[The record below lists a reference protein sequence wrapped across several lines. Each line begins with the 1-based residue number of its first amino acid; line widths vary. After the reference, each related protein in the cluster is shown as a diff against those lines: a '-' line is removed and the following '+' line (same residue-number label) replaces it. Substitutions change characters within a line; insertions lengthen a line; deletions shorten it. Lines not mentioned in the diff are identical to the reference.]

1 MHTANWSIYYIWY
14 LIGLCQGQKTLC
26 LTLVSKN
33 SLIHSSLGHIF
44 NDEYT
49 RPPSQKAEVLRQ
61 SDGCVFWGLV
71 CRGLAFTHTG
81 WKGYCSIYSA
91 LARVRGRVA
100 PARHT
105 HTHAHTRTLV
115 HTLSLL
121 QKALDI
127 IKKQS
132 WQLPPPCAKTQ
143 HQQCICHNNLGN
155 NTYAHTCNFPSLK
168 WQAWFA
174 AWTRASQE
182 TRIVAIF
189 YESRISWARRQRVC
203 WLINSLVPSASVHS
217 HCRGLQCFSRRD
229 FWTRI
234 GLRFLSLRLFS
245 PLLPFPFP
253 FQKQYARSCW
263 LSLLYFTNDS
273 VWKWLH
279 HILAL
284 C

>member
-1 MHTANWSIYYIWY
+1 MMNTP
-14 LIGLCQGQKTLC
+14 
-26 LTLVSKN
+26 
-33 SLIHSSLGHIF
+33 
-44 NDEYT
+44 
-49 RPPSQKAEVLRQ
+49 PPSQKAEVLRQ

-155 NTYAHTCNFPSLK
+155 NTHTHALSL
-168 WQAWFA
+168 AEMTGEIHCVHA
-174 AWTRASQE
+174 RVSGTR
-182 TRIVAIF
+182 RVAIL
-189 YESRISWARRQRVC
+189 RV
-203 WLINSLVPSASVHS
+203 S
-217 HCRGLQCFSRRD
+217 HL
-229 FWTRI
+229 
-234 GLRFLSLRLFS
+234 LSS
-245 PLLPFPFP
+245 QTACLL
-253 FQKQYARSCW
+253 
-263 LSLLYFTNDS
+263 TN
-273 VWKWLH
+273 
-279 HILAL
+279 
-284 C
+284 